1 MTLDAGHRAALDR
14 LRAALDALSEG
25 RLTVAGFSA
34 ACRTEDALLEA
45 LPPAYRRVRDD
56 LLQRLESGS
65 LFDEESC
72 SFSQVDLREA
82 FDGWLQKAAGRLA
95 G

>member
-1 MTLDAGHRAALDR
+1 MEAGPRAALDR
-14 LRAALDALSEG
+14 LRAALDALSGG
-25 RLTVAGFSA
+25 RLTVAGFAS
-34 ACRTEDALLEA
+34 ACRAEEALLDA
-45 LPPAYRRVRDD
+45 LPPAYRRVRDE